1 MKSIISIVLIVV
13 AGIIFFM
20 FTNPRFAGIK
30 VLRAEEATYNEAL
43 DRSKEL
49 IALRDAL
56 LSKYNSISTD
66 DLEKINHVIPDAVD
80 TVRLIIEINAIAAR
94 HNLSLLDIAVGD
106 VDRGTT
112 DSRSTP
118 GQLGPESSSYG
129 SVALSFSTLAKY
141 DTFRAFMADL
151 ERNLRLI
158 DIKNISFGE
167 ASVGTGLTSYGVT
180 FDTYWMK

>member
-80 TVRLIIEINAIAAR
+80 TVRLIIEINAIASR
-94 HNLSLLDIAVGD
+94 HNLSLLGIAVGD
-106 VDRGTT
+106 VDRG
-112 DSRSTP
+112 SESAQAQP
-118 GQLGPESSSYG
+118 GRLGPESSSHG
-129 SVALSFSTLAKY
+129 SVALSFNVLAKY

-158 DIKNISFGE
+158 DIKNVSFSE
-167 ASVGTGLTSYGVT
+167 ASVGTGLTSYAVT